1 MNMALEINGRLIQK
15 LELQSGMSKS
25 GSNWQKQEFIIETD
39 EQYPKKI
46 CANLWGDKIDM
57 LSSINIGD
65 NVVLSFNLESREY
78 NGKWYTDVKAWKL
91 EKQSVNQSTT
101 QSSPDTIPMP
111 SDSDDFLSISA
122 EDDVNDLPF

>member
-1 MNMALEINGRLIQK
+1 MNMALEINGKLIQK

-65 NVVLSFNLESREY
+65 DVVLSFNLESREY

-91 EKQSVNQSTT
+91 EKQSVNQATT
-101 QSSPDTIPMP
+101 QSSPVTIPMP

-122 EDDVNDLPF
+122 EEDVNDLPF

>member
-1 MNMALEINGRLIQK
+1 MALEINGKLIQK

-25 GSNWQKQEFIIETD
+25 GSNWQKQEFVIETD

-65 NVVLSFNLESREY
+65 NVMLSFNLESREF
-78 NGKWYTDVKAWKL
+78 NGRWYTDVKAWKL
-91 EKQSVNQSTT
+91 EKQSVNQSTP
-101 QSSPDTIPMP
+101 QSSPNAIPES
-111 SDSDDFLSISA
+111 SDSDDFLSVSA
-122 EDDVNDLPF
+122 EDDGNDLPF

>member
-1 MNMALEINGRLIQK
+1 MNMALEINGKLIQK

-65 NVVLSFNLESREY
+65 NVMLSFNLESREF
-78 NGKWYTDVKAWKL
+78 NGRWYTDVKAWKL
-91 EKQSVNQSTT
+91 EKQSVNQSTP
-101 QSSPDTIPMP
+101 QSSPNTIPES
-111 SDSDDFLSISA
+111 SDSDDFLSVSA
-122 EDDVNDLPF
+122 EDDGNDLPF

>member
-1 MNMALEINGRLIQK
+1 MNMALEINGKLIQK

-65 NVVLSFNLESREY
+65 DVVLSFNLESREY

-91 EKQSVNQSTT
+91 EKQSVNQATN
-101 QSSPDTIPMP
+101 QSSPVTIPMP

-122 EDDVNDLPF
+122 EEDVNDLPF

>member
-1 MNMALEINGRLIQK
+1 MALEINGRLIQK

>member
-1 MNMALEINGRLIQK
+1 MALEINGKLIQK

-25 GSNWQKQEFIIETD
+25 GSNWQKQEFVIETD

-65 NVVLSFNLESREY
+65 NVMLSFNLESREF
-78 NGKWYTDVKAWKL
+78 NGRWYTDVKAWKL
-91 EKQSVNQSTT
+91 EKQSVNQSTP
-101 QSSPDTIPMP
+101 QSSPNTVPES
-111 SDSDDFLSISA
+111 SDSDDFLSVSA
-122 EDDVNDLPF
+122 GDDVNGLPF